1 MPIETEVYKCP
12 DVSQNSDLYSFGLI
26 LYEIFVGKPVYPKNV
41 DQETLNT
48 IFLMGEKP
56 AIPSTIHPKVASIIS
71 KCWNGI
77 DQNNLSFSDIFDT
90 LKSINYEITPNVDC
104 EIVEEII

>member
-1 MPIETEVYKCP
+1 MISDYWNESLIQTKATISMPIETEVYKCP

-26 LYEIFVGKPVYPKNV
+26 LYEILVGKPVYPKNV
-41 DQETLNT
+41 DQETLNP

-71 KCWNGI
+71 K
-77 DQNNLSFSDIFDT
+77 F
-90 LKSINYEITPNVDC
+90 
-104 EIVEEII
+104 